1 MMAEFLNSLGNHLWQ
16 STLFAVCVSALAVF
30 LRGIPARV
38 RFWLWFAGLLKF
50 LIPFSLLLSLGAALA
65 PKHTTG
71 TQLQPAPFY
80 SVDEIS
86 QPFTFASPAL
96 STPVTTALR
105 APLLHTE
112 RIFVALA
119 AIWAIGFLAV
129 VCSWIV
135 SWRRVR
141 LVLRNAHPVWDGPEF
156 SILNRLRDRMNIH
169 SAVALLISESS
180 MEPGIV
186 GVWRST
192 LVWPRKISERLTE
205 DQIEAIIAHE
215 LAHVSRRD
223 NMTAALAM
231 LGTALFWF
239 HPLVAWLKARAMDA
253 RERACDE
260 AVILL
265 GNEPEVYA
273 SGILRTCE
281 FSIDSPLAC
290 VSGITGS
297 DLKERVRR
305 IMSGNPVHRMS
316 RASGLALATL
326 CASTIV
332 APIGFGFLD
341 APRASAALLDDANT
355 KPGLKFEVA
364 TVKQTK
370 DPGQPQRYMRILQG
384 RLSVV
389 NTPLR
394 NLIMFAYGA
403 KSPSQLSGFPD
414 WINSTHF
421 DIEAKEDDATAAA
434 LEKLPGQE
442 RDGQIRLLVQA
453 LLSER
458 FQLKVRREEKEI
470 PVYAL
475 VISKSGPKLTAAAA
489 PPPPPPGGPP
499 PSGPSTGGPQTSGA
513 RPTGFRIGMS
523 RPGALEGSNVNMDV
537 FSGVL
542 SQMPETQGRVVV
554 NKTGLTGNYDLT
566 LKWAPET
573 GAPAGGGPDST
584 APAPTGEDPAPGLF
598 TALEDQLGLK
608 LESQKGSV
616 EAVVADH
623 IEMPSPN

>member
-1 MMAEFLNSLGNHLWQ
+1 
-16 STLFAVCVSALAVF
+16 
-30 LRGIPARV
+30 
-38 RFWLWFAGLLKF
+38 
-50 LIPFSLLLSLGAALA
+50 
-65 PKHTTG
+65 
-71 TQLQPAPFY
+71 
-80 SVDEIS
+80 
-86 QPFTFASPAL
+86 
-96 STPVTTALR
+96 
-105 APLLHTE
+105 
-112 RIFVALA
+112 
-119 AIWAIGFLAV
+119 
-129 VCSWIV
+129 
-135 SWRRVR
+135 
-141 LVLRNAHPVWDGPEF
+141 
-156 SILNRLRDRMNIH
+156 
-169 SAVALLISESS
+169 

-186 GVWRST
+186 GIWRST

-223 NMTAALAM
+223 NLTAALAM

-316 RASGLALATL
+316 RAAGLALAAL

-341 APRASAALLDDANT
+341 APRASAALLEDANT

-370 DPGQPQRYMRILQG
+370 DPGQQQRYLRILQG
-384 RLSVV
+384 RFSVV

-394 NLIMFAYGA
+394 DLIMFAYDA
-403 KSPSQLSGFPD
+403 KSPSQLTGFPD
-414 WINSTHF
+414 WVTSTHF
-421 DIEAKEDDATAAA
+421 DIEAKVDDATAAA

-442 RDGQIRLLVQA
+442 RAGQVRLLVQA
-453 LLSER
+453 LLVER
-458 FQLKVRREEKEI
+458 FQLKIRREEKEI

-475 VISKSGPKLTAAAA
+475 AIAKSGPKLKAATA
-489 PPPPPPGGPP
+489 PPPPNGPPPNGPQPGGPP
-499 PSGPSTGGPQTSGA
+499 TSGA
-513 RPTGFRIGMS
+513 RPAGFRIGLS
-523 RPGALEGSNVNMDV
+523 GPGGLEGTNINMDV
-537 FSGVL
+537 FAEVL
-542 SQMPETQGRVVV
+542 SRMPETQGRVVV
-554 NKTGLTGNYDLT
+554 NKTGLAGNYDLT

-584 APAPTGEDPAPGLF
+584 APTPTGEDSSPGLF
-598 TALEDQLGLK
+598 TALEEQLGLK

-616 EAVVADH
+616 EGVVVDH